1 MNITVIGRGRI
12 GGGLA
17 RLWRSAGHQVTAL
30 GREGGD
36 ASEDEVVVVAVPG
49 QAIGDAL
56 TRVKGLNGQVTID
69 ATNIYVPR
77 TSAYPS
83 LAHEIKA
90 VIGGP
95 TAKSFSTNF
104 AALYDDIAG
113 QRVKPSNL
121 YASDPG
127 ARQMTERLI
136 ADAGYDPVFAGDL
149 DRAARLLEDGSALT
163 RAISG
168 QIGPYFYRYGNPGEF

>member
-12 GGGLA
+12 GGGLG
-17 RLWRSAGHQVTAL
+17 RLWQSAGHHVTTL
-30 GREGGD
+30 GREGGEAREGD
-36 ASEDEVVVVAVPG
+36 VIVVAVPG
-49 QAIGDAL
+49 QAIADAL
-56 TRVKGLNGQVTID
+56 ARVKGLNGQVTID

-77 TSAYPS
+77 TSSYPS
-83 LAHEIKA
+83 LAHEIKS

-104 AALYDDIAG
+104 AILYDDIAR

-121 YASDPG
+121 YAADPG
-127 ARQMTERLI
+127 ARLVTERLI
-136 ADAGYDPVFAGDL
+136 GDAGFDPVFAGDL
-149 DRAARLLEDGSALT
+149 DHAARLLEDSSALT

-168 QIGPYFYRYGNPGEF
+168 QIGPYFYRYGNAGEF